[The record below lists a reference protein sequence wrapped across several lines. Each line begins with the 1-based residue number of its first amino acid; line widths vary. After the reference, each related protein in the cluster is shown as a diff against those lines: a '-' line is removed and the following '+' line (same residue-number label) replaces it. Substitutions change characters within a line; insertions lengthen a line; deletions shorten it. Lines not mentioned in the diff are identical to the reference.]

1 MKCTRC
7 ESLNK
12 IKAGFVGG
20 RQRYK
25 CKDCDYFFS
34 VEKKSDVKTP
44 EQKRLAL
51 QMYLEG
57 LGFRAIGRILNISY
71 GTVYRWVK
79 KWGESVE
86 FPQNE
91 EPIEIVELDEIHSYV
106 QSKKTTVGVGLLL
119 IGLGKK
125 FIGFVCGKRD
135 TETFLKLWKK
145 LKNRDINGFC
155 SDYWK
160 SYSEVIPSEKHMESK
175 AETFTVEG
183 YNSRIRHY
191 LARFKR
197 KGKCYSKSKTML
209 ENSLK
214 LLFLKLN
221 NQLNIII

>member
-25 CKDCDYFFS
+25 CKDCGYFFS

-86 FPQNE
+86 FPRNE
-91 EPIEIVELDEIHSYV
+91 EPIKIVELDEIHSYV
-106 QSKKTTVGVGLLL
+106 QSKKTTVGAGLLL
-119 IGLGKK
+119 IDLGKSSSVL
-125 FIGFVCGKRD
+125 FVAN
-135 TETFLKLWKK
+135 ETRKL
-145 LKNRDINGFC
+145 
-155 SDYWK
+155 S
-160 SYSEVIPSEKHMESK
+160 
-175 AETFTVEG
+175 
-183 YNSRIRHY
+183 
-191 LARFKR
+191 
-197 KGKCYSKSKTML
+197 
-209 ENSLK
+209 
-214 LLFLKLN
+214 
-221 NQLNIII
+221 

>member
-25 CKDCDYFFS
+25 CKDCGYFFS

-79 KWGESVE
+79 KWEESVE
-86 FPQNE
+86 LLQNE

-106 QSKKTTVGVGLLL
+106 QSKKTTVGAGLLL
-119 IGLGKK
+119 IDLEKSSSVL
-125 FIGFVCGKRD
+125 FVAN
-135 TETFLKLWKK
+135 ETQKL
-145 LKNRDINGFC
+145 
-155 SDYWK
+155 S
-160 SYSEVIPSEKHMESK
+160 
-175 AETFTVEG
+175 
-183 YNSRIRHY
+183 
-191 LARFKR
+191 
-197 KGKCYSKSKTML
+197 
-209 ENSLK
+209 
-214 LLFLKLN
+214 
-221 NQLNIII
+221 

>member
-25 CKDCDYFFS
+25 CKDCGYFFS

-79 KWGESVE
+79 KWEESVE
-86 FPQNE
+86 LPQNE

-106 QSKKTTVGVGLLL
+106 QSKKTTVGAGLLL
-119 IGLGKK
+119 IDLGKSSSVL
-125 FIGFVCGKRD
+125 FVAN
-135 TETFLKLWKK
+135 ETQKL
-145 LKNRDINGFC
+145 
-155 SDYWK
+155 S
-160 SYSEVIPSEKHMESK
+160 
-175 AETFTVEG
+175 
-183 YNSRIRHY
+183 
-191 LARFKR
+191 
-197 KGKCYSKSKTML
+197 
-209 ENSLK
+209 
-214 LLFLKLN
+214 
-221 NQLNIII
+221 

>member
-25 CKDCDYFFS
+25 CKDCGYFFS

-106 QSKKTTVGVGLLL
+106 QSKKTTVGAGLLL
-119 IGLGKK
+119 IDLEKSSSVL
-125 FIGFVCGKRD
+125 FVAN
-135 TETFLKLWKK
+135 ETQKL
-145 LKNRDINGFC
+145 
-155 SDYWK
+155 S
-160 SYSEVIPSEKHMESK
+160 
-175 AETFTVEG
+175 
-183 YNSRIRHY
+183 
-191 LARFKR
+191 
-197 KGKCYSKSKTML
+197 
-209 ENSLK
+209 
-214 LLFLKLN
+214 
-221 NQLNIII
+221 

>member
-25 CKDCDYFFS
+25 CKDCGYFFS

-79 KWGESVE
+79 KWEESVE
-86 FPQNE
+86 LPQNE

-106 QSKKTTVGVGLLL
+106 QSKKTTVGAGLLL
-119 IGLGKK
+119 IDLEKSSSVL
-125 FIGFVCGKRD
+125 FVAN
-135 TETFLKLWKK
+135 ETQKL
-145 LKNRDINGFC
+145 
-155 SDYWK
+155 S
-160 SYSEVIPSEKHMESK
+160 
-175 AETFTVEG
+175 
-183 YNSRIRHY
+183 
-191 LARFKR
+191 
-197 KGKCYSKSKTML
+197 
-209 ENSLK
+209 
-214 LLFLKLN
+214 
-221 NQLNIII
+221 

>member
-25 CKDCDYFFS
+25 CKDCGYFFS

-71 GTVYRWVK
+71 GTVYQWVK

-86 FPQNE
+86 FPRNE
-91 EPIEIVELDEIHSYV
+91 EPIKIVELDEIHSYV
-106 QSKKTTVGVGLLL
+106 QSKKTTVGAGLLL
-119 IGLGKK
+119 IDLGKSSSVL
-125 FIGFVCGKRD
+125 FVAN
-135 TETFLKLWKK
+135 ETQKL
-145 LKNRDINGFC
+145 
-155 SDYWK
+155 S
-160 SYSEVIPSEKHMESK
+160 
-175 AETFTVEG
+175 
-183 YNSRIRHY
+183 
-191 LARFKR
+191 
-197 KGKCYSKSKTML
+197 
-209 ENSLK
+209 
-214 LLFLKLN
+214 
-221 NQLNIII
+221 

>member
-25 CKDCDYFFS
+25 CKDCGCFFS

-86 FPQNE
+86 LPQNE

-106 QSKKTTVGVGLLL
+106 QSKKTTVGAGLLL
-119 IGLGKK
+119 IDLEKSSSVL
-125 FIGFVCGKRD
+125 FVAN
-135 TETFLKLWKK
+135 ETQKL
-145 LKNRDINGFC
+145 
-155 SDYWK
+155 S
-160 SYSEVIPSEKHMESK
+160 
-175 AETFTVEG
+175 
-183 YNSRIRHY
+183 
-191 LARFKR
+191 
-197 KGKCYSKSKTML
+197 
-209 ENSLK
+209 
-214 LLFLKLN
+214 
-221 NQLNIII
+221 

>member
-7 ESLNK
+7 QSLNK

-25 CKDCDYFFS
+25 CKDCGYFFS

-44 EQKRLAL
+44 EQKCLTL

-106 QSKKTTVGVGLLL
+106 QSKKLLL
-119 IGLGKK
+119 EL
-125 FIGFVCGKRD
+125 D
-135 TETFLKLWKK
+135 
-145 LKNRDINGFC
+145 
-155 SDYWK
+155 
-160 SYSEVIPSEKHMESK
+160 
-175 AETFTVEG
+175 
-183 YNSRIRHY
+183 
-191 LARFKR
+191 
-197 KGKCYSKSKTML
+197 CY
-209 ENSLK
+209 
-214 LLFLKLN
+214 
-221 NQLNIII
+221 

>member
-25 CKDCDYFFS
+25 CKDCGYFFS

-86 FPQNE
+86 FPRNE

-106 QSKKTTVGVGLLL
+106 QSKKTTVGAGLLL
-119 IGLGKK
+119 IDLGKSSSVL
-125 FIGFVCGKRD
+125 FVAN
-135 TETFLKLWKK
+135 ETQKL
-145 LKNRDINGFC
+145 
-155 SDYWK
+155 S
-160 SYSEVIPSEKHMESK
+160 
-175 AETFTVEG
+175 
-183 YNSRIRHY
+183 
-191 LARFKR
+191 
-197 KGKCYSKSKTML
+197 
-209 ENSLK
+209 
-214 LLFLKLN
+214 
-221 NQLNIII
+221 

>member
-25 CKDCDYFFS
+25 CKDCGYFFS

-106 QSKKTTVGVGLLL
+106 QSKKTTVGAGLLL
-119 IGLGKK
+119 IDLGKSSSVL
-125 FIGFVCGKRD
+125 FVAN
-135 TETFLKLWKK
+135 ETQKL
-145 LKNRDINGFC
+145 
-155 SDYWK
+155 S
-160 SYSEVIPSEKHMESK
+160 
-175 AETFTVEG
+175 
-183 YNSRIRHY
+183 
-191 LARFKR
+191 
-197 KGKCYSKSKTML
+197 
-209 ENSLK
+209 
-214 LLFLKLN
+214 
-221 NQLNIII
+221 

>member
-25 CKDCDYFFS
+25 CKDCSYFFS

-86 FPQNE
+86 LPQNG

-106 QSKKTTVGVGLLL
+106 QSKKTTVGAGLLL
-119 IGLGKK
+119 IDLEKSSSVL
-125 FIGFVCGKRD
+125 FVAN
-135 TETFLKLWKK
+135 ETQKL
-145 LKNRDINGFC
+145 
-155 SDYWK
+155 S
-160 SYSEVIPSEKHMESK
+160 
-175 AETFTVEG
+175 
-183 YNSRIRHY
+183 
-191 LARFKR
+191 
-197 KGKCYSKSKTML
+197 
-209 ENSLK
+209 
-214 LLFLKLN
+214 
-221 NQLNIII
+221 

>member
-25 CKDCDYFFS
+25 CKDCGYFFS

-91 EPIEIVELDEIHSYV
+91 EPIEIVELDKIHSYV
-106 QSKKTTVGVGLLL
+106 QSKKITVGAGLLL
-119 IGLGKK
+119 IDLEKSSSVL
-125 FIGFVCGKRD
+125 FVAN
-135 TETFLKLWKK
+135 ETQKL
-145 LKNRDINGFC
+145 
-155 SDYWK
+155 S
-160 SYSEVIPSEKHMESK
+160 
-175 AETFTVEG
+175 
-183 YNSRIRHY
+183 
-191 LARFKR
+191 
-197 KGKCYSKSKTML
+197 
-209 ENSLK
+209 
-214 LLFLKLN
+214 
-221 NQLNIII
+221 

>member
-25 CKDCDYFFS
+25 CKDCGYFFS

-86 FPQNE
+86 FPRNE
-91 EPIEIVELDEIHSYV
+91 EPIKIVELDEIHSYV
-106 QSKKTTVGVGLLL
+106 QSKKTTVGAGLLL
-119 IGLGKK
+119 IDLEKSSSVL
-125 FIGFVCGKRD
+125 FVAN
-135 TETFLKLWKK
+135 ETQKL
-145 LKNRDINGFC
+145 
-155 SDYWK
+155 S
-160 SYSEVIPSEKHMESK
+160 
-175 AETFTVEG
+175 
-183 YNSRIRHY
+183 
-191 LARFKR
+191 
-197 KGKCYSKSKTML
+197 
-209 ENSLK
+209 
-214 LLFLKLN
+214 
-221 NQLNIII
+221 